1 MRLSVATLILVVVQ
15 SAAPLQRLPAELDRY
30 LTKYVSLT
38 PAQRADLVAGR
49 PVTRLL
55 ESDPAKEVAVFGAV
69 WVNAPM
75 ASYVAAVRDIE
86 RLERGENFLV
96 TRKMSDPPRIEDFAQ
111 LHVP

>member
-69 WVNAPM
+69 WGSGSNA
-75 ASYVAAVRDIE
+75 AKTSSS
-86 RLERGENFLV
+86 RG
-96 TRKMSDPPRIEDFAQ
+96 R
-111 LHVP
+111 